1 MENKAMTKRFLD
13 VAYEDRDLAKRLGAR
28 WDPALKRWY
37 YAKGSPLAKVFGW
50 RAAGADT
57 ITSMAR
63 ENSDIKTPQV
73 SSAAQTSFGD
83 LFDQSATRYG

>member
-1 MENKAMTKRFLD
+1 MEIRAMTKRFLN

-50 RAAGADT
+50 RAVAADGSAT
-57 ITSMAR
+57 TSA
-63 ENSDIKTPQV
+63 NDPTPKKQMPPPTQA
-73 SSAAQTSFGD
+73 SCGD
-83 LFDQSATRYG
+83 LFDQPVARYG

>member
-1 MENKAMTKRFLD
+1 MTKRFLN

-50 RAAGADT
+50 RAPGADSV
-57 ITSMAR
+57 TSISRNDA
-63 ENSDIKTPQV
+63 DTKTPLV
-73 SSAAQTSFGD
+73 SPAAQKSFGD
-83 LFDQSATRYG
+83 LFDQPAARYG